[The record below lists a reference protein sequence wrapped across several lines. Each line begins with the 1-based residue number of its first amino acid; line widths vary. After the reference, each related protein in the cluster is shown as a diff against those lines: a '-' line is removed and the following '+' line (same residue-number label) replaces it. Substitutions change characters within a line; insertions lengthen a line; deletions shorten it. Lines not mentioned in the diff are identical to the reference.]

1 MPDCLTQPEA
11 GIIAGCNEMHWRLV
25 AWGAIML
32 RGGSG
37 PRIAWESDDDQYD
50 RREWSGAD
58 QDAAR
63 ALHSLVIQLPEVRQR
78 LVMQVFYREPC
89 APYWATFP
97 PVRKVRVCEDLA
109 IEVNRR
115 IRAYNA
121 QGVGLATT
129 ISSADFDGVRW
140 RAIRML
146 VHRESAVPK
155 TQQSVDHAGMG
166 LATPSG

>member
-1 MPDCLTQPEA
+1 MMPDGSRVTGIEA
-11 GIIAGCNEMHWRLV
+11 ACNAMHDRLI

-89 APYWATFP
+89 APYWSTFP
-97 PVRKVRVCEDLA
+97 PVRKVRVCEELA

-115 IRAYNA
+115 IRTYNA

-129 ISSADFDGVRW
+129 IRSEDFEGVRW
-140 RAIRML
+140 RAIRLL
-146 VHRESAVPK
+146 VNRESAVPSA
-155 TQQSVDHAGMG
+155 QQLTRAPGMG
-166 LATPSG
+166 LAKEKG

>member
-1 MPDCLTQPEA
+1 MMPDGSQGLGVEA
-11 GIIAGCNEMHWRLV
+11 ACNAMHWRLV

-89 APYWATFP
+89 APYWSTFP
-97 PVRKVRVCEDLA
+97 PVRKVRVCEELA

-115 IRAYNA
+115 IRTYNA

-129 ISSADFDGVRW
+129 IRSEDFEGVRW

-146 VHRESAVPK
+146 VNRESAVPSA
-155 TQQSVDHAGMG
+155 QQLTRAPGMG
-166 LATPSG
+166 LAKQNG

>member
-1 MPDCLTQPEA
+1 MMPDGSQGVGIEA
-11 GIIAGCNEMHWRLV
+11 ACNAMHLRLV

-37 PRIAWESDDDQYD
+37 PRLAWESDDDQYD

-89 APYWATFP
+89 APYWQTFP
-97 PVRKVRVCEDLA
+97 FDRQARVCDDLA

-129 ISSADFDGVRW
+129 IRSEDFDPVRW
-140 RAIRML
+140 RAVRML
-146 VHRESAVPK
+146 VNREGVRP
-155 TQQSVDHAGMG
+155 
-166 LATPSG
+166 

>member
-1 MPDCLTQPEA
+1 MMPDGSQGVGVEA
-11 GIIAGCNEMHWRLV
+11 ACNAMHDRLV

-89 APYWATFP
+89 APYWSTFP
-97 PVRKVRVCEDLA
+97 PVRKVRVCEELA

-129 ISSADFDGVRW
+129 IRSEDFDTVRW
-140 RAIRML
+140 RAIRLL
-146 VHRESAVPK
+146 VNRESAVPSA
-155 TQQSVDHAGMG
+155 QQLTRAPGMG
-166 LATPSG
+166 LAKQNG